1 MAFWGVEVKSGRPFI
16 HKYDDSKG
24 RLHISMATLGFG
36 SATTRSTLQCNV
48 GNRSPVYLCSLYP
61 GSTESLQLNLELEEV
76 DQVVFTVIG
85 ARSIHLCG
93 YYLGRTSRTAIF
105 HGDSSES
112 YGEDIADTEN
122 ERSDF
127 SDEDDLD
134 DSFIDD
140 DPNPEVFPPSPI
152 SNGEEASDDNKPE
165 GKKSKFGRLRKKYY
179 SVESDDDGDGGFEEK
194 IIVNDTMDDQMKESD
209 NEDSLLIS
217 SLYKVKA
224 RQRISDDEI
233 NASDSGAFDA
243 RNKNYED
250 DGDGNIQTD
259 LETDNILQDSQRD
272 REAAVSDKEKDV
284 GDVKK
289 SKKKKKEKQK
299 ETKSSPNGQS
309 IKLDKNEKDK
319 PKFDKMTQ
327 DILAGKEQNK
337 DGADDDKQ
345 TETVD
350 KMLSLSEDSL
360 LISPTFK
367 IKSRRKIF
375 DEENHKTGDDE
386 AFNASNKNDQDGGD
400 SIVQTTFETNNVIQ
414 DSQMQREAALSD
426 KKKDVGDVKKSKKKK
441 KEKETKSSPNG
452 HSINLDKS
460 EQDKPKIEVTL
471 DILTGQEQIKDG
483 ANDDKQTETVD
494 KNLPSSEAGHVQDEK
509 PKKKRK
515 ERQKEHMKQPTV
527 NEDVE
532 TVAAVALPEFV
543 EDAGKAKTKRRKKEQ
558 TNKGLHLEGERSV
571 EDGAHDFSNG
581 NQNEE
586 KVKKG
591 KSKSKSKSKGNI
603 EA

>member
-16 HKYDDSKG
+16 HNYDDSKG

-48 GNRSPVYLCSLYP
+48 GNSSPVYLCSLYP
-61 GSTESLQLNLELEEV
+61 GTTESLQLNLELEEV

-93 YYLGRTSRTAIF
+93 YYLGRTSRTTIF

-140 DPNPEVFPPSPI
+140 NPNPEVFPPSPI
-152 SNGEEASDDNKPE
+152 SNGEEASDDIKPE
-165 GKKSKFGRLRKKYY
+165 GKKSKHGRLRKKYC
-179 SVESDDDGDGGFEEK
+179 SVALDDDGDGGFEEK
-194 IIVNDTMDDQMKESD
+194 MIVNDSMDDQTKEID

-217 SLYKVKA
+217 SVYKSKA
-224 RQRISDDEI
+224 RQRILVDEI
-233 NASDSGAFDA
+233 NTGNSGAFDA

-259 LETDNILQDSQRD
+259 LETDNVLQDSQRD
-272 REAAVSDKEKDV
+272 REATVSDKEKDV

-299 ETKSSPNGQS
+299 ETRN
-309 IKLDKNEKDK
+309 
-319 PKFDKMTQ
+319 
-327 DILAGKEQNK
+327 
-337 DGADDDKQ
+337 DD
-345 TETVD
+345 
-350 KMLSLSEDSL
+350 
-360 LISPTFK
+360 
-367 IKSRRKIF
+367 
-375 DEENHKTGDDE
+375 
-386 AFNASNKNDQDGGD
+386 NDGD
-400 SIVQTTFETNNVIQ
+400 SIIQTALKTNNVLQ
-414 DSQMQREAALSD
+414 DSQTHREAALSD

-441 KEKETKSSPNG
+441 KEKEIKSSPNG
-452 HSINLDKS
+452 HSIKLDKG
-460 EQDKPKIEVTL
+460 EQDKPKIEMTL
-471 DILTGQEQIKDG
+471 DTIAGQEQIKDG
-483 ANDDKQTETVD
+483 ADDDKQTETVD
-494 KNLPSSEAGHVQDEK
+494 KKLPSSDVGHVQDEK

-515 ERQKEHMKQPTV
+515 ERQKEHIKQPTD
-527 NEDVE
+527 NEEVE
-532 TVAAVALPEFV
+532 TI

-558 TNKGLHLEGERSV
+558 GNKDSHLEGEGSV
-571 EDGAHDFSNG
+571 EDRAHDFSNG
-581 NQNEE
+581 NLNEE

-603 EA
+603 EAKEE

>member
-1 MAFWGVEVKSGRPFI
+1 METLQSHTGRI
-16 HKYDDSKG
+16 LLIQRMRG
-24 RLHISMATLGFG
+24 RI
-36 SATTRSTLQCNV
+36 SATKMIWTIVLLMMILIRRFS
-48 GNRSPVYLCSLYP
+48 R
-61 GSTESLQLNLELEEV
+61 
-76 DQVVFTVIG
+76 
-85 ARSIHLCG
+85 HL
-93 YYLGRTSRTAIF
+93 LF
-105 HGDSSES
+105 PM
-112 YGEDIADTEN
+112 
-122 ERSDF
+122 ERK
-127 SDEDDLD
+127 LLM
-134 DSFIDD
+134 IT
-140 DPNPEVFPPSPI
+140 NQ
-152 SNGEEASDDNKPE
+152 K
-165 GKKSKFGRLRKKYY
+165 
-179 SVESDDDGDGGFEEK
+179 
-194 IIVNDTMDDQMKESD
+194 MKESD